1 MQGQDLA
8 CPRIAEPLFTY
19 IGTNGH
25 SSNFLAIGFEWGGSF
40 PGTDLSGV
48 FHFPARAAPSG
59 HVRQNQES
67 HVRAGL
73 EILEKPRKSVII
85 AAWKRAFPA
94 RNSWQ
99 ADFSW
104 C

>member
-1 MQGQDLA
+1 M
-8 CPRIAEPLFTY
+8 PVRI
-19 IGTNGH
+19 
-25 SSNFLAIGFEWGGSF
+25 GSRR
-40 PGTDLSGV
+40 SGDGV
-48 FHFPARAAPSG
+48 
-59 HVRQNQES
+59 
-67 HVRAGL
+67 